1 MTKVIKTEELDFTK
15 AMLELQD
22 ITDYLEGEDVK
33 IDIAM
38 QKYERGSLLAQ
49 QISDYLKTAENKITT
64 IKSAL
69 K

>member
-1 MTKVIKTEELDFTK
+1 MTKTIKTEEFDFTK

-22 ITDYLEGEDVK
+22 ITDYLESEDVK
-33 IDIAM
+33 IEIAM
-38 QKYERGSLLAQ
+38 QKYERGSMLAQ

-64 IKSAL
+64 IKSSL